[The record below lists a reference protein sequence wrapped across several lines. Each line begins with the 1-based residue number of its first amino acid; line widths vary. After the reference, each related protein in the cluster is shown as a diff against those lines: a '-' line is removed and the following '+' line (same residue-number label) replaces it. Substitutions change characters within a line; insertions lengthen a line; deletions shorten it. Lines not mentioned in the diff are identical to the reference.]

1 MDPARQDN
9 LSKNSERLVSEF
21 QPSGNALSNTPESGA
36 NSERVSSLWDD
47 TNTLPASVK
56 FASWKHPRPIERL
69 FTWMLRNLRGGSL
82 KITFPSGAQ
91 TIVGNSDFP
100 LFQLKIKNPHFF
112 NKVLSGGSIGFG
124 EAYVEGDW
132 DTHDL
137 SGLLLLL
144 AKNQKD
150 LGRIGRG
157 FSILAKQANR
167 IYHKARRNT
176 LERSK
181 KNIQA
186 HYDLSNDFYQTF
198 LDPSMTYS
206 SALFQSLEESLEQAQ
221 FNKIDRMLNLADVG
235 EGDTIL
241 EIGSGWGALAL
252 RAAQRGCRVKTI
264 TLSEEQFA
272 YANNLFEHEGVSDR
286 VEIVLEDYRI
296 QTGQYDAVLS
306 CEMIEAVGREYLD
319 SYFQIVSQSL
329 KPKARAV
336 IQAITIPD
344 ERYESYSRS
353 CDWIQKHIFPGGHLP
368 SPSAICEHLASAGE
382 AAVIK
387 MEAFGHDYAET
398 LRRWSASFNAAKSTV
413 DALGF
418 DEAFRRKWNYYL
430 SYCEAGFDADLIDVQ
445 HVVIEKN

>member
-1 MDPARQDN
+1 MDP
-9 LSKNSERLVSEF
+9 SKKDSLTRNSQLLASEF
-21 QPSGNALSNTPESGA
+21 QSPEIALSNTKGSEA
-36 NSERVSSLWDD
+36 KFERVSLIGDD
-47 TNTLPASVK
+47 STVLPASVN
-56 FASWKHPRPIERL
+56 SVPWKRLRPLERV
-69 FTWMLRNLRGGSL
+69 FTWTLRNLHGGAL
-82 KITFPSGAQ
+82 QITFPSGVRAFA
-91 TIVGNSDFP
+91 GDRSFP
-100 LFQLKIKNPHFF
+100 VLKLEIKRPHFF

-132 DTHDL
+132 DTPDL

-144 AKNQKD
+144 AKNQED
-150 LGRIGRG
+150 LGRISRG
-157 FSILAKQANR
+157 FSILAKHANR
-167 IYHKARRNT
+167 IYHKARLNT
-176 LERSK
+176 MERSK
-181 KNIQA
+181 ENIQA

-206 SALFQSLEESLEQAQ
+206 SALFHSFEESLEQAQ
-221 FNKIDRMLNLADVG
+221 FNKIDRMLDLADVG
-235 EGDTIL
+235 EGGTIL

-252 RAAQRGCRVKTI
+252 RASQRGCCVKTI

-272 YANNLFEHEGVSDR
+272 YAKDLFEREGVSDR

-344 ERYESYSRS
+344 ERYESYSRN

-368 SPSAICEHLASAGE
+368 SPSAICEHIASAGE

-398 LRRWSASFNAAKSTV
+398 LRRWSASFNAAESTV

-418 DEAFRRKWNYYL
+418 DEAFRRKWKYYL
-430 SYCEAGFDADLIDVQ
+430 SYCEAGFYADMIDVQ

>member
-1 MDPARQDN
+1 MDP
-9 LSKNSERLVSEF
+9 SKKDSLTRNSQLLASEF
-21 QPSGNALSNTPESGA
+21 QSPEIASSNTKGSEA
-36 NSERVSSLWDD
+36 KFERVSLIGDD
-47 TNTLPASVK
+47 SIVLPASVK
-56 FASWKHPRPIERL
+56 SVPWKRLRPLERV
-69 FTWMLRNLRGGSL
+69 FTWTLRNLHGGAL
-82 KITFPSGAQ
+82 QITFPSGVRAFA
-91 TIVGNSDFP
+91 GDRSFP
-100 LFQLKIKNPHFF
+100 VLKLQIKRPHFF

-132 DTHDL
+132 DTTDL

-144 AKNQKD
+144 AKNQED
-150 LGRIGRG
+150 LGRISRG
-157 FSILAKQANR
+157 FSILAKHANR
-167 IYHKARRNT
+167 IYQRARRNT

-181 KNIQA
+181 ENIQA

-206 SALFQSLEESLEQAQ
+206 SALFHSFEESLEQAQ
-221 FNKIDRMLNLADVG
+221 FNKIDRMLDLADVG

-252 RAAQRGCRVKTI
+252 RASQRGCCVKTI

-272 YANNLFEHEGVSDR
+272 YAKDLFEHEGVSDR
-286 VEIVLEDYRI
+286 VEIVLEDYRM

-344 ERYESYSRS
+344 ERYESYSRN

-368 SPSAICEHLASAGE
+368 SPSAIREHIASAGE

-398 LRRWSASFNAAKSTV
+398 LRRWSASFNAAESTV

>member
-1 MDPARQDN
+1 MDPSKQDS
-9 LSKNSERLVSEF
+9 LTGNSQLLAGEF
-21 QPSGNALSNTPESGA
+21 QSPEIAPS
-36 NSERVSSLWDD
+36 NSKWSEAKFEQVSPIGDDSTVLPTSAKCVPWKRLRPLERV
-47 TNTLPASVK
+47 
-56 FASWKHPRPIERL
+56 
-69 FTWMLRNLRGGSL
+69 FTWTLRNLHGGAL
-82 KITFPSGAQ
+82 QITFPSGVQALA
-91 TIVGNSDFP
+91 GDRSFP
-100 LFQLKIKNPHFF
+100 VYKLEIKKPHFF

-132 DTHDL
+132 DTPDL
-137 SGLLLLL
+137 SGLLFLF

-150 LGRIGRG
+150 LGLISRG
-157 FSILAKQANR
+157 FSILAKHANR
-167 IYHKARRNT
+167 IYQKARRNT

-206 SALFQSLEESLEQAQ
+206 SALFLSSEESLEQAQ
-221 FNKIDRMLNLADVG
+221 YNKIDRMLDLAGVG

-252 RAAQRGCRVKTI
+252 RASLRGCRVKTI
-264 TLSEEQFA
+264 TLSKEQFA
-272 YANNLFEHEGVSDR
+272 YAKELFEHEGVSDR

-344 ERYESYSRS
+344 ERYEYYSRN

-368 SPSAICEHLASAGE
+368 SPSAIREHLASAGE

-387 MEAFGHDYAET
+387 MEAFGHDYVET
-398 LRRWSASFNAAKSTV
+398 LRRWSASFNAAESTV

-418 DEAFRRKWNYYL
+418 DETFRRKWNYYL
-430 SYCEAGFDADLIDVQ
+430 SYCEAGFYADLIDVQ
-445 HVVIEKN
+445 HVVIEKS

>member
-1 MDPARQDN
+1 MDP
-9 LSKNSERLVSEF
+9 SKKDSLTRNSQLLASEF
-21 QPSGNALSNTPESGA
+21 QSPEIASSNTKGSEA
-36 NSERVSSLWDD
+36 KFERVSLIGDD
-47 TNTLPASVK
+47 SIVLPASVK
-56 FASWKHPRPIERL
+56 SVPWKRLRPLERV
-69 FTWMLRNLRGGSL
+69 FTWTLRNLHGGAL
-82 KITFPSGAQ
+82 QITFPSGVRAFA
-91 TIVGNSDFP
+91 GDRSFP
-100 LFQLKIKNPHFF
+100 VLKLEIKRPHFF

-132 DTHDL
+132 DTPDL

-144 AKNQKD
+144 AKNQED
-150 LGRIGRG
+150 LGRISRG
-157 FSILAKQANR
+157 FSILAKYANR
-167 IYHKARRNT
+167 IYQRTRRNT

-181 KNIQA
+181 ENIQA

-206 SALFQSLEESLEQAQ
+206 SALFHSFEESLEQAQ
-221 FNKIDRMLNLADVG
+221 FNKIDRMLDLADVG

-252 RAAQRGCRVKTI
+252 RASQRGCCVKTI

-272 YANNLFEHEGVSDR
+272 YAKDLFEREGVSDR

-344 ERYESYSRS
+344 ERYESYSRN

-368 SPSAICEHLASAGE
+368 SPSAIREHIASAGE

-398 LRRWSASFNAAKSTV
+398 LHRWSASFNAAESTV

-418 DEAFRRKWNYYL
+418 DEAFRRKWKYYL
-430 SYCEAGFDADLIDVQ
+430 SYCEAGFYADLIDVQ

>member
-1 MDPARQDN
+1 MDPTRQDSLTRN
-9 LSKNSERLVSEF
+9 NERLASEF
-21 QPSGNALSNTPESGA
+21 QPSGNPQPNTPELGT
-36 NSERVSSLWDD
+36 NSKQVSSLEGD
-47 TNTLPASVK
+47 TNTLPKSIKIV
-56 FASWKHPRPIERL
+56 SWKHSRLLER
-69 FTWMLRNLRGGSL
+69 FFAWMLRNLRGGSL
-82 KITFPSGAQ
+82 QITFPSGAQ
-91 TIVGNSDFP
+91 TIVGDNGFP
-100 LFQLKIKNPHFF
+100 LLQLKIKNPHFF
-112 NKVLSGGSIGFG
+112 NKVLSGGSVGFG
-124 EAYVEGDW
+124 ESYVEGDW
-132 DTHDL
+132 DTPDL

-150 LGRIGRG
+150 LGLVGRG

-176 LERSK
+176 MGRSK
-181 KNIQA
+181 ENIQA
-186 HYDLSNDFYQTF
+186 HYDLSNDFYQIF

-206 SALFQSLEESLEQAQ
+206 SALFQSLDESLEQAQ
-221 FNKIDRMLNLADVG
+221 FNKIDRMLDLAHVG
-235 EGDTIL
+235 EGDSIL

-264 TLSEEQFA
+264 TLSNEQFT
-272 YANNLFEHEGVSDR
+272 YAKDLFEREGVSDR

-296 QTGQYDAVLS
+296 QTGLYDAVLS

-329 KPKARAV
+329 KPKGRAV

-368 SPSAICEHLASAGE
+368 SPNAILKHVTSAGE
-382 AAVIK
+382 AVVIK
-387 MEAFGHDYAET
+387 MDAFGHDYAET
-398 LRRWSASFNAAKSTV
+398 LRRWTTNFNASESTV

-418 DEAFRRKWNYYL
+418 DEVFRRKWNYYL
-430 SYCEAGFDADLIDVQ
+430 SYCEAGFDSDLIDVQ
-445 HVVIEKN
+445 HVVIEKD

>member
-1 MDPARQDN
+1 MDPTRQDS
-9 LSKNSERLVSEF
+9 LSRNSERLASEF
-21 QPSGNALSNTPESGA
+21 QPSGNALPNTSESGT
-36 NSERVSSLWDD
+36 NSERVSSLEGD

-56 FASWKHPRPIERL
+56 AVSWKTPRPIERF

-82 KITFPSGAQ
+82 QITFPSGAQ
-91 TIVGNSDFP
+91 TIVGDSGFP

-112 NKVLSGGSIGFG
+112 NKVLSGGSVGFG
-124 EAYVEGDW
+124 ESYVEGDW
-132 DTHDL
+132 DTPDL

-150 LGRIGRG
+150 LGRVGRG
-157 FSILAKQANR
+157 FSIIAKQANR

-176 LERSK
+176 LGRSK
-181 KNIQA
+181 ENIQA

-221 FNKIDRMLNLADVG
+221 FNKIDRMLDLAQVG
-235 EGDTIL
+235 EGDSIL

-264 TLSEEQFA
+264 TLSNEQFT
-272 YANNLFEHEGVSDR
+272 YAKDLFEREGVSDR

-296 QTGQYDAVLS
+296 QTGLYDAVLS

-329 KPKARAV
+329 KPKGRAV

-368 SPSAICEHLASAGE
+368 SPNAIREHVTSAGE

-398 LRRWSASFNAAKSTV
+398 LRRWATSFKAAESTV
-413 DALGF
+413 DAFGF
-418 DEAFRRKWNYYL
+418 DKAFRRKWNYYL

-445 HVVIEKN
+445 HVVIKKD

>member
-1 MDPARQDN
+1 MDPTRQDN
-9 LSKNSERLVSEF
+9 LSRNSERLVSEY
-21 QPSGNALSNTPESGA
+21 QPSGNALSNTPEPGT
-36 NSERVSSLWDD
+36 NSERVSSLGGD
-47 TNTLPASVK
+47 TSNLPASVK
-56 FASWKHPRPIERL
+56 GASWKHPRPIER
-69 FTWMLRNLRGGSL
+69 FFAWMLRNLGGGSL
-82 KITFPSGAQ
+82 QITFPSGAQ
-91 TIVGNSDFP
+91 TIVGDSGFP

-112 NKVLSGGSIGFG
+112 NKVLSGGSVGFG
-124 EAYVEGDW
+124 ESYVEGDW
-132 DTHDL
+132 DTPDL

-150 LGRIGRG
+150 LGRVGRG
-157 FSILAKQANR
+157 FSIIAKQANR

-176 LERSK
+176 LGRSK
-181 KNIQA
+181 ENIQA

-221 FNKIDRMLNLADVG
+221 FNKIDRMLDLAHVG
-235 EGDTIL
+235 EGDSIL

-264 TLSEEQFA
+264 TLSNEQYT
-272 YANNLFEHEGVSDR
+272 YAKDLFEREGVGDR

-296 QTGQYDAVLS
+296 QTGLYDAVLS

-329 KPKARAV
+329 KPKGRAV

-368 SPSAICEHLASAGE
+368 SPSAIREHIVRAGE
-382 AAVIK
+382 ATEVK
-387 MEAFGHDYAET
+387 MESFGHDYAET
-398 LRRWSASFNAAKSTV
+398 LRRWATSFNAAESAV
-413 DALGF
+413 EGLGF
-418 DEAFRRKWNYYL
+418 DKAFRRKWNYYL

-445 HVVIEKN
+445 HVVIEKD

>member
-1 MDPARQDN
+1 MDPTRQDS
-9 LSKNSERLVSEF
+9 LSRDSKRLASKF
-21 QPSGNALSNTPESGA
+21 QPSGNVPLNTLESEAKFEEVSPPGGE
-36 NSERVSSLWDD
+36 SRV
-47 TNTLPASVK
+47 LPASARSVPWK
-56 FASWKHPRPIERL
+56 RLRPLERVFAW
-69 FTWMLRNLRGGSL
+69 TLRNLHGGYL
-82 KITFPSGAQ
+82 QITFPSGVRAF
-91 TIVGNSDFP
+91 VGDRSFP
-100 LFQLKIKNPHFF
+100 LLQLEIKKSHFF

-124 EAYVEGDW
+124 EAHVEGDW
-132 DTHDL
+132 DTPDL

-150 LGRIGRG
+150 LGRIRRG

-181 KNIQA
+181 ENIQA

-221 FNKIDRMLNLADVG
+221 FNKIDRMLDLADVG
-235 EGDTIL
+235 EGDSIL

-252 RAAQRGCRVKTI
+252 RAAQRGCHVKTI

-272 YANNLFEHEGVSDR
+272 YAKDLFEHEGVSDR

-368 SPSAICEHLASAGE
+368 SRSAICEHLASAGE
-382 AAVIK
+382 AAIIK

-413 DALGF
+413 YALGF